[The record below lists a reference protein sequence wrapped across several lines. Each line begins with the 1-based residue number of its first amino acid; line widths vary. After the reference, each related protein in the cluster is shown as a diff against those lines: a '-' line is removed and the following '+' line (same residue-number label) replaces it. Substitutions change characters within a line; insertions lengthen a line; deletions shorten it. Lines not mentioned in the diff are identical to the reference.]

1 MLSALPSQLDE
12 GRRQKA
18 GVRRQEL
25 GGRSQEL
32 GVRSQELGVRRKEFT
47 SFVSLVSLLPL
58 LSLLFYSNPAQAQ
71 INSHGVML
79 ARPLPPLPANLQP
92 SPSNQQALP
101 QVDAAQQYDYNSQT
115 TNQTTTPYQVEFE
128 NKYQNQNQ
136 YQNQYQNNQNFG
148 RYVVYV
154 DNSNSGLLQQ
164 VRRVEPTALLRRY
177 QGRSV
182 IQAGTFSKADNAQ
195 RRLGELA
202 SQGINGVRIVSLSNG
217 QEIPYPDRNYP
228 DRNYP
233 NNRSNYYYVAI
244 PARSQD
250 LPIIED
256 KIRRN
261 IGQSAAILQRNQP
274 RGSHIAVG
282 PFIQRAQAEQWNSY
296 LRKLGFGN
304 ARVYYGN

>member
-1 MLSALPSQLDE
+1 MLSALPSLHE
-12 GRRQKA
+12 GSTDAITCVCRE
-18 GVRRQEL
+18 GSRQEYSFLL
-25 GGRSQEL
+25 GL
-32 GVRSQELGVRRKEFT
+32 L
-47 SFVSLVSLLPL
+47 SLIALLP
-58 LSLLFYSNPAQAQ
+58 LLFYSNPAQAQ
-71 INSHGVML
+71 INTDGVL
-79 ARPLPPLPANLQP
+79 LTQRLPPPPNLQP
-92 SPSNQQALP
+92 IPINQQELP
-101 QVDAAQQYDYNSQT
+101 QLESGQQYDYNSQT
-115 TNQTTTPYQVEFE
+115 TNQTTTPLQYEFE
-128 NKYQNQNQ
+128 NQYQNQNQ
-136 YQNQYQNNQNFG
+136 NQNNQNFG
-148 RYVVYV
+148 KYVVYV

-182 IQAGTFSKADNAQ
+182 IQAGTFSKPDNAQ

-202 SQGINGVRIVSLSNG
+202 SKGINGVRIVSLSNG
-217 QEIPYPDRNYP
+217 QEIPYPDRNYPDRNYP

-296 LRKLGFGN
+296 LRNLGFGN
-304 ARVYYGN
+304 ARVYYGK